1 MFFYHHVDA
10 GLKTQDSKAIEP
22 AENFRYLGSWMSD
35 SEQDFKARKSKMLL
49 WDSQQ
54 GNPNRG
60 RP

>member
-1 MFFYHHVDA
+1 MEQFVQEDLIRLA
-10 GLKTQDSKAIEP
+10 GHCI
-22 AENFRYLGSWMSD
+22 RYNEETS
-35 SEQDFKARKSKMLL
+35 SKMLL

>member
-1 MFFYHHVDA
+1 MEQFVQEDLIRLA
-10 GLKTQDSKAIEP
+10 GHCA
-22 AENFRYLGSWMSD
+22 RY
-35 SEQDFKARKSKMLL
+35 SEETASKMLL